1 MAWKVEKFIF
11 EKVETIESRLNYLQ
25 DAGWE
30 IYKIH
35 FSKTPVAM
43 VNEVTIVENKL
54 R

>member
-1 MAWKVEKFIF
+1 MAWKIEKFIF
-11 EKVETIESRLNYLQ
+11 ERVETVESRLNYLQ

-35 FSKTPVAM
+35 FSQTPLTNAS
-43 VNEVTIVENKL
+43 EVTIVANKL